1 MGMRYRKYLAGP
13 RIYGCSKCRTHLA
26 TINSMLSRV
35 CRAVL
40 PYPHCHKQHV
50 LTYTPLPRHS
60 TGNTGGPICLME
72 CMYFFAFVSC
82 SVSPHGLCHTYE
94 PISVN
99 VTEGEPSERTMTTGN
114 HTVRDIFC
122 VKCGT
127 TLGWKYVRIHSS
139 P

>member
-1 MGMRYRKYLAGP
+1 MRYRQYLAGP

-40 PYPHCHKQHV
+40 PYPHCHHQHV

-60 TGNTGGPICLME
+60 TGNTGGPICLMG
-72 CMYFFAFVSC
+72 CMYSSSLSHVVFRHMANATLMN
-82 SVSPHGLCHTYE
+82 P
-94 PISVN
+94 SVN

-127 TLGWKYVRIHSS
+127 TLGWKYVHIHSS